1 MGWPVLQNN
10 SNIDASLSTLLPL
23 LPIPRAEAML
33 VLGHIDAFAAKV
45 DAFHFI
51 FSLFCRPDLAESSEL
66 TSRGRKPQNRAGS
79 NAVMPG

>member
-1 MGWPVLQNN
+1 
-10 SNIDASLSTLLPL
+10 
-23 LPIPRAEAML
+23 ML